1 MTPKYKLLRKEE
13 KLDRRPESSRFK
25 YPGWNPEG
33 QAEIMSLIAEEGALG
48 YRGCGERG
56 PWKTTL
62 TQKQSPL
69 CRKQTPSKQAQA

>member
-33 QAEIMSLIAEEGALG
+33 QAEIMSLIAEEGPLG
-48 YRGCGERG
+48 IEAVVSEDLGRQ
-56 PWKTTL
+56 P
-62 TQKQSPL
+62 
-69 CRKQTPSKQAQA
+69 